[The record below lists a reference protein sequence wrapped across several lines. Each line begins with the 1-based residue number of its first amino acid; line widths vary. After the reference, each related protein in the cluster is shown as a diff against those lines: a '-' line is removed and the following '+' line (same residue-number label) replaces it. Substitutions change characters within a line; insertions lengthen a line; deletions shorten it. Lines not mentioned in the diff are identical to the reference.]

1 MADVGFITPQEKD
14 GALRTP
20 LKIQSRESAYFSKA
34 PYFTEFIRQQVERKY
49 GKEIIYLQGLRIYT
63 SLNLSL
69 QTAAQKAVEAGLSEL
84 DKRQGFRGPLRT
96 LTVSELKDLQ
106 KTEDTLN
113 PLSQTERYEG
123 VILSKEDSKKHYTV
137 WVEDRKGILPFSEI
151 TWALNLKPTPTFKP
165 KKAKTPS
172 DLLEVGDVVNVRL
185 KQIPK
190 KDQPLLFTLDQEP
203 LVQGA
208 LLCIDPGTG
217 YVKAMVGGRS
227 FSDSQFNRAIHS
239 RRQPGS
245 AFKPIIYAAALE
257 KNYTPATILM
267 DSPVEYPG
275 NDGGMYWA
283 PKNYD
288 KDFMGPITFR
298 NALAHSRNV
307 ATIKIL
313 EDIGIGYALKEIKKF
328 GIESP
333 IKRNLSIALGTSGVS
348 MPELTAAFAVFA
360 NGGEQVKTTFIE
372 KIVTMKGD
380 VLEENS
386 PYVETQEGEVN
397 VENGEREETFETF
410 EQAEPGRP
418 LPRERV
424 LSPQNAFLM
433 THLLEGVIQHGTG
446 QRAKTL
452 GRPVAGK
459 TGTSSDYGD
468 AWFIGYTPSV
478 LASVWVGFDDKASL
492 GKDETGAGAALPIWL
507 YFMNDA
513 LKDMPIEHFSVPDGI
528 ILKRVSLET
537 GLPTS
542 DDSQETI
549 IEAFLDGTVPG
560 ELESQEKRETP
571 FGLTGTM
578 FPQSTKE
585 TPSKPPATNTF
596 PQSPIDS
603 H

>member
-1 MADVGFITPQEKD
+1 
-14 GALRTP
+14 
-20 LKIQSRESAYFSKA
+20 
-34 PYFTEFIRQQVERKY
+34 
-49 GKEIIYLQGLRIYT
+49 
-63 SLNLSL
+63 
-69 QTAAQKAVEAGLSEL
+69 
-84 DKRQGFRGPLRT
+84 
-96 LTVSELKDLQ
+96 
-106 KTEDTLN
+106 
-113 PLSQTERYEG
+113 
-123 VILSKEDSKKHYTV
+123 
-137 WVEDRKGILPFSEI
+137 
-151 TWALNLKPTPTFKP
+151 
-165 KKAKTPS
+165 
-172 DLLEVGDVVNVRL
+172 
-185 KQIPK
+185 
-190 KDQPLLFTLDQEP
+190 
-203 LVQGA
+203 
-208 LLCIDPGTG
+208 
-217 YVKAMVGGRS
+217 
-227 FSDSQFNRAIHS
+227 
-239 RRQPGS
+239 
-245 AFKPIIYAAALE
+245 
-257 KNYTPATILM
+257 M

-288 KDFMGPITFR
+288 KNFMGPITFR

-360 NGGEQVKTTFIE
+360 NGGEQVKPIFVE
-372 KIVTMKGD
+372 KIVTIKGD
-380 VLEENS
+380 VLEENT
-386 PYVETQEGEVN
+386 PYVEIPEGEAN
-397 VENGEREETFETF
+397 VENGEREESFEML
-410 EQAEPGRP
+410 EGSERSRP
-418 LPRERV
+418 LTRERV

-446 QRAKTL
+446 QKAKTL

-492 GKDETGAGAALPIWL
+492 GKDETGARAALPIWL

-560 ELESQEKRETP
+560 ELKSQEEGLTP
-571 FGLTGTM
+571 FAPPGTSV
-578 FPQSTKE
+578 FPQSPKE
-585 TPSKPPATNTF
+585 TPSKPPASNTF